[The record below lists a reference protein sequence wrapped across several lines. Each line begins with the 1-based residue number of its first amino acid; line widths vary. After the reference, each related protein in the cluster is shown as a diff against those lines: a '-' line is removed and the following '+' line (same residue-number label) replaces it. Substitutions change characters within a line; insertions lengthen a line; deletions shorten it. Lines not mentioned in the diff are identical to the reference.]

1 MIYGEKINLSKIGI
15 ERKLLNLIKEICK
28 KPIAKNC
35 FIVRSYIFPPNIR
48 NKDALSPFLY
58 DFVPKSLAIAIIQ
71 EK

>member
-35 FIVRSYIFPPNIR
+35 FIMRSYIFPPNIR
-48 NKDALSPFLY
+48 NNRRMPSHHSYMTLY
-58 DFVPKSLAIAIIQ
+58 QNP
-71 EK
+71 